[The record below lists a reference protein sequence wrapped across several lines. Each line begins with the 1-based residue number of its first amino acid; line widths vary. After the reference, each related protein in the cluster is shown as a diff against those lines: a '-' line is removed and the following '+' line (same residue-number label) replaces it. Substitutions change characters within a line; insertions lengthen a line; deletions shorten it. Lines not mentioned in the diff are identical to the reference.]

1 VVALTSMA
9 FALVVTP
16 WLPAGIPII
25 ASALV
30 ALVFGWAE
38 R

>member
-1 VVALTSMA
+1 MA

-16 WLPAGIPII
+16 WLPAGIPIV
-25 ASALV
+25 ASVLV
-30 ALVFGWAE
+30 AFVFGWNE